1 MGKEHKYETTVVWAE
16 KKKGIVSFEDI
27 KKEKIEVAVA
37 PEFMGHVHITT
48 PEDLYVSSLNA
59 CMMSYVI
66 GLVEKMRIKLISY
79 TSKATG
85 LLSES
90 GIDFVFS
97 TIRLDITVIV
107 KSEKDAKKMRRAIEM
122 SEKGCYI
129 SNSIRTNVEVNAE
142 ILVE

>member
-1 MGKEHKYETTVVWAE
+1 MSKEHKYEATVVWTE
-16 KKKGIVSFEDI
+16 KKKGIVSFEDM
-27 KKEKIEVAVA
+27 KKETIGVAVA
-37 PEFMGHVHITT
+37 PEFMGHAHIIT
-48 PEDLYVSSLNA
+48 PEDLYVSSVNS
-59 CMMSYVI
+59 CMMSYVL

-79 TSKATG
+79 SSKATG
-85 LLSES
+85 LLLES

-97 TIRLDITVIV
+97 KIKLDITIVV
-107 KSEKDAKKMRRAIEM
+107 KSEKDAKKAHRAIEM